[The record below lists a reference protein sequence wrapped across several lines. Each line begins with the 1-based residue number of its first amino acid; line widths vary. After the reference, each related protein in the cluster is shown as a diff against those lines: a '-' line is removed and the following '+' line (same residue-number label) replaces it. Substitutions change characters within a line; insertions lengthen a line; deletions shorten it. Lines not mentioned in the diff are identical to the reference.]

1 MRDLAEGQSDRMAS
15 DVEVHVKQWCVIT
28 FLHEENMVSNDI
40 HQCMLKVN
48 RAQTLDMSTVRWG
61 VVYSAEVAA
70 MFCTVVQIV
79 IPENEEHLSQL
90 IDVNRYITINGLCL
104 ELNIGLIVM
113 ETMVEMLEY
122 HKFCTRWIPGMLT

>member
-1 MRDLAEGQSDRMAS
+1 
-15 DVEVHVKQWCVIT
+15 
-28 FLHEENMVSNDI
+28 
-40 HQCMLKVN
+40 
-48 RAQTLDMSTVRWG
+48 
-61 VVYSAEVAA
+61 